1 MRLTLPILVIS
12 FVVLAG
18 TAATAP
24 AQVTEGHGHKIV
36 TPQEIKWGPAPPALP
51 AGAQL
56 AVLHGDPAKAG
67 LFVMRLKMPKGYILP
82 PHRHLPT
89 EVVTVVSGTFRLG
102 MGETADPSK
111 AQGLPAGS
119 LFVMEPGTAHFA
131 STDEE
136 TVVQISTNGPW
147 DITYVNPKDDPREK
161 KAH

>member
-67 LFVMRLKMPKGYILP
+67 LFVMRLKMPKGYQLP
-82 PHRHLPT
+82 PHRHPPT

-111 AQGLPAGS
+111 AQALPAGS
-119 LFVMEPGTAHFA
+119 FFMMPSETAHFA

-147 DITYVNPKDDPREK
+147 DITYVNPKDDPRQQK
-161 KAH
+161 SQ